1 MRILYD
7 AATAGI
13 RDKLLTS
20 ADDTRDEQ
28 QRRRAREE
36 QQRRRAREEQQWR
49 KPREEQQRRK
59 AREEQQRRKA
69 REAYNRQCERLS
81 EVPTANKF
89 DALTMENDK

>member
-20 ADDTRDEQ
+20 SDDTRDEQ
-28 QRRRAREE
+28 QRRR
-36 QQRRRAREEQQWR
+36 
-49 KPREEQQRRK
+49 

-69 REAYNRQCERLS
+69 REAYNRQCERRP
-81 EVPTANKF
+81 EVPTANRF